1 MEHLITIVKF
11 SRLAN
16 PDIKNAV
23 YQLTFT
29 RLVGRWAEA
38 TVSVPLSLWTTVILF
53 SWCLYPGILAVPPSM
68 ARLICLRYF
77 LFHIL

>member
-1 MEHLITIVKF
+1 MEHLIIIVEF

-16 PDIKNAV
+16 SDIKNSI

-38 TVSVPLSLWTTVILF
+38 
-53 SWCLYPGILAVPPSM
+53 AVRP
-68 ARLICLRYF
+68 Y
-77 LFHIL
+77 H

>member
-16 PDIKNAV
+16 SDIKDAK

-38 TVSVPLSLWTTVILF
+38 
-53 SWCLYPGILAVPPSM
+53 AVRP
-68 ARLICLRYF
+68 Y
-77 LFHIL
+77 H